1 MKKTRRFKSK
11 GWYGVG
17 EDEGFDPMFDVE
29 IVREMDVGPIVY
41 WDYGFI
47 MKSCNEE
54 IRLFERTMTDI
65 SKNEDRETIKYE
77 LEVLNKTTN
86 KLTKYR
92 IVEVEQTGAILVF
105 LLSSL
110 IQST

>member
-47 MKSCNEE
+47 MKSCNQE
-54 IRLFERTMTDI
+54 RLGLLRGLFLCL
-65 SKNEDRETIKYE
+65 E
-77 LEVLNKTTN
+77 LPT
-86 KLTKYR
+86 
-92 IVEVEQTGAILVF
+92 
-105 LLSSL
+105 SS
-110 IQST
+110 

>member
-54 IRLFERTMTDI
+54 T
-65 SKNEDRETIKYE
+65 
-77 LEVLNKTTN
+77 
-86 KLTKYR
+86 
-92 IVEVEQTGAILVF
+92 
-105 LLSSL
+105 
-110 IQST
+110 